1 MDADWRG
8 LETEMAFTY
17 PVNMVLRSNVLI
29 AMLLSALIGVH
40 LRFQG

>member
-17 PVNMVLRSNVLI
+17 PVNMVLRSNILI
-29 AMLLSALIGVH
+29 AIFFHSV
-40 LRFQG
+40 